1 MLKRKIFAA
10 CAAALAAASLNGG
23 IVVPPGGFAP
33 GWEKSE
39 GLREFPGSRLFDHI
53 DGGAELFLEFGFKGL
68 TLQRYKKGQDE
79 LALEIYEMESPEAA
93 LGLYLMKCGRE
104 TPVKGLDARN
114 SGEPAQLTILRGRC
128 FIHINN
134 FSDREELLPIMI
146 ELARPALAGIPDEK
160 APDLLERLP
169 GQGLQPGSAFLF
181 RGPVGLQAF
190 YTFGEGDILDQ
201 RGLLFGVTGS
211 YEDPK
216 SGHFI
221 LILIDYPDAVRAL
234 ASYQNLAGRLDP
246 YLKVLK
252 NGRSGL
258 VFEDFQKKY
267 GAIVL
272 RGARLELRIGLA
284 SEPAL
289 LHRP

>member
-39 GLREFPGSRLFDHI
+39 GLRKFPGSRLFDHI

-68 TLQRYKKGQDE
+68 CLQRYKRGEDE

-114 SGEPAQLTILRGRC
+114 SGEPAQLTILQGRC
-128 FIHINN
+128 FIHVNN
-134 FSDREELLPIMI
+134 FSGREDLLPAMT
-146 ELARPALAGIPDEK
+146 ELARRALAGIPAEK
-160 APDLLERLP
+160 AADLIGRLP
-169 GQGLQPGSAFLF
+169 GQGLQPGSACLF

-201 RGLLFGVTGS
+201 RGLLFGVAGS
-211 YEDPK
+211 YDDLK
-216 SGHFI
+216 FGHFT
-221 LILIDYPDAVRAL
+221 LILIDYPDAGRAQT
-234 ASYQNLAGRLDP
+234 AFKNLAGRLDP
-246 YLKVLK
+246 YLKILENSEK
-252 NGRSGL
+252 GL
-258 VFEDFQKKY
+258 VFEDFQKKF
-267 GAIVL
+267 GTAAL
-272 RGARLELRIGLA
+272 RDARLELRTGLA

-289 LHRP
+289 SPQP